1 MQRTHIKLRNNSF
14 YQTKMRKRTGG
25 NLKSKKLKGNSG
37 IIEKQN
43 KKRYIP
49 KKMATYVGKKGKKEI
64 GVGVFLE
71 QLPYGIKFISVLNN
85 KFML

>member
-1 MQRTHIKLRNNSF
+1 MG
-14 YQTKMRKRTGG
+14 KRTGG
-25 NLKSKKLKGNSG
+25 NSKSKKLKGNSG

-43 KKRYIP
+43 KERYIP

-71 QLPYGIKFISVLNN
+71 QLPYGIIYFCIE
-85 KFML
+85 